1 MARSMT
7 RKRRY
12 LPLYVLLA
20 ITIVPIVAAYISYY
34 FAPPAGRTNY
44 GTVLEPQRPVPAL
57 PLANLDGTRFDLR
70 QFKGKWIFAMVDG
83 GQCDKPCAQKLLM
96 MRQQRSMA
104 GRDRDR
110 IERVWLITD
119 DEPLPIVLMREYE
132 GTHFVRAPLQ
142 GLGDFLV
149 LPDTPGAQLQDHIWL
164 IDPRGNSMLRW
175 PKDPEING
183 VKRDI
188 AKLLKISAGW
198 IRIDSNAAQPRAQ

>member
-1 MARSMT
+1 MARSVK
-7 RKRRY
+7 RQRRY

-20 ITIVPIVAAYISYY
+20 VTIVPVAAAYISYY

-44 GTVLEPQRPVPAL
+44 GTLLEPQRPVPAL
-57 PLANLDGTRFDLR
+57 SLANLDGTRFDFG

-83 GQCDKPCAQKLLM
+83 SQCYKPCAEKLLM
-96 MRQQRSMA
+96 MRQQRNMT

-110 IERVWLITD
+110 VERVWLITD
-119 DEPLPIVLMREYE
+119 DEPLQIVLMREYE

-149 LPDTPGAQLQDHIWL
+149 LPDTPGSQLQDHIWL

-175 PKDPEING
+175 PKDPEISG

-198 IRIDSNAAQPRAQ
+198 IRIDSGGARPRAQ